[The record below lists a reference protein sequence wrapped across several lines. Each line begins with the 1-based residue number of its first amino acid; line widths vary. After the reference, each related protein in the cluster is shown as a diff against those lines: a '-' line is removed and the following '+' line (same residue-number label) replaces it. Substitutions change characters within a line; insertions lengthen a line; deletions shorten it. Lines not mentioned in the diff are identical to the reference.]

1 MQRRRRVAVGVL
13 VAVPAALL
21 GARLVAGATAEP
33 AERERRPPPTTTP
46 TAPTT
51 TSAPTGLDPGLVD
64 AFGRAQAAAA
74 DAGHELTIT
83 SGFRTAEEQAALL
96 EAEVAE
102 RGSLEEALWWVFPP
116 DRSMH
121 VQGLAIDVGDGPAAD
136 WLADEGARFGLCQT
150 LAWEWWHF
158 EWRERWEAAGAV
170 PGAGAGAR
178 RRPAGVSPSLDRA
191 DRRRAKGGSA
201 RSPRYRARRSRG
213 RCLAQV
219 RSGRRGSGRKP
230 VGL

>member
-1 MQRRRRVAVGVL
+1 MRRGPVVSDARPVPSLSDQVRDRRRRERRQRATVSAL
-13 VAVPAALL
+13 VAVLAVLAVLLAARIVAGPSADPAMSA
-21 GARLVAGATAEP
+21 ARLTI
-33 AERERRPPPTTTP
+33 P

-51 TSAPTGLDPGLVD
+51 SSAPTGLNPGLVA
-64 AFGRAQAAAA
+64 AFGRAKAAAA

-83 SGFRTAEEQAALL
+83 SGFRTAAEQAAML
-96 EAEVAE
+96 EDEVAK

-158 EWRERWEAAGAV
+158 EWRERWEAASAC
-170 PGAGAGAR
+170 
-178 RRPAGVSPSLDRA
+178 PAPAQTPEDA
-191 DRRRAKGGSA
+191 
-201 RSPRYRARRSRG
+201 PRT
-213 RCLAQV
+213 
-219 RSGRRGSGRKP
+219 
-230 VGL
+230 

>member
-1 MQRRRRVAVGVL
+1 VASLAEQLRADRYRRQRRRRATLGVL

-21 GARLVAGATAEP
+21 GARLVAGASD
-33 AERERRPPPTTTP
+33 ERASATSASSATTP

-51 TSAPTGLDPGLVD
+51 SSVPTSLNPGLVD
-64 AFGRAQAAAA
+64 AFGRAKAEAA
-74 DAGHELTIT
+74 DASHELTIT
-83 SGFRTAEEQAALL
+83 SGLRTAEEQAAML

-121 VQGLAIDVGDGPAAD
+121 VRGLAIDVGDGPAAD

-158 EWRERWEAAGAV
+158 EWRERWEAAGV
-170 PGAGAGAR
+170 C
-178 RRPAGVSPSLDRA
+178 PAPA
-191 DRRRAKGGSA
+191 QTPEEA
-201 RSPRYRARRSRG
+201 PRT
-213 RCLAQV
+213 
-219 RSGRRGSGRKP
+219 
-230 VGL
+230 